1 MADEEHRCGHCG
13 RRVGLTDGALPPFQA
28 GAAAFDL
35 EAAETGQAADRHRR
49 PADFRNARQPGL
61 FEETY
66 KIIEFPAPRRPAP
79 KPAAETRRPKRAA
92 RPKTDVQPYLDF
104 SPPQPNTPK
113 TLGTSVEASIY
124 CDYNAAAPV
133 HRAVASAI
141 DTGVILIAV
150 SAFGAIFALAGGRV
164 VWDTVTVALLAASVV
179 LVGVFYGLVWAL
191 AGGETL
197 GRQKTGLRIV
207 NLDGLPVDWRQRLG
221 RLACATVSVFAAGV
235 GLLWSLLD
243 EESLA
248 WHDHMSRSFPTAGE

>member
-1 MADEEHRCGHCG
+1 MTGSP
-13 RRVGLTDGALPPFQA
+13 LPAFQE
-28 GAAAFDL
+28 GAAAYAL
-35 EAAETGQAADRHRR
+35 EPVAAAEAPDVQHR
-49 PADFRNARQPGL
+49 PADFRNARQQGL

-79 KPAAETRRPKRAA
+79 KPAAEGRRNKRSA
-92 RPKTDVQPYLDF
+92 RPKADAQPYLDF

-124 CDYNAAAPV
+124 CDYNAASPM
-133 HRAVASAI
+133 HRAVASVI
-141 DTGVILIAV
+141 DTGVIVIALA
-150 SAFGAIFALAGGRV
+150 AFGATFALAGGTV
-164 VWDTVTVALLAASVV
+164 VWDTVTVALLAGSVV

-221 RLACATVSVFAAGV
+221 RLACATVSVFAGTV
-235 GLLWSLLD
+235 GLLWSLFD